1 MDQDKSIDEKGLG
14 YFMMRILGK
23 IGEIENDRESRCT
36 YYVSWLLS
44 KRYFSFPFSKWK
56 GGCRNYVTGTI
67 YVPSSSFLLMM
78 HGKKFL
84 IFYLFTEQVIGGT
97 MNENG
102 CLLVKATHVGS
113 DTALSQIVQ
122 LVEAAQLARAPVQ
135 KLADHISRVF
145 VPIVS
150 FFFLVILS

>member
-1 MDQDKSIDEKGLG
+1 ML
-14 YFMMRILGK
+14 R
-23 IGEIENDRESRCT
+23 T
-36 YYVSWLLS
+36 
-44 KRYFSFPFSKWK
+44 FSFF
-56 GGCRNYVTGTI
+56 C
-67 YVPSSSFLLMM
+67 FCA
-78 HGKKFL
+78 
-84 IFYLFTEQVIGGT
+84 EQVIGGT
-97 MNENG
+97 INENG

-150 FFFLVILS
+150 ILPANCTHTYTITHIEEEG